1 MRTLGLVFSAFS
13 MATVLALAAGA
24 GYLVATGRL
33 DRDNVAKIV
42 AVTYGL
48 DPLAPTEPATEAQA
62 ATAKGAEW
70 STALAVKSQ
79 MLDLREGFIEGH
91 RSDLEAERR
100 KLIAEKKQ
108 LADEREAFKRQRAEW
123 EEGEKAKGLDEVVQ
137 IMAKVSVDEAKKI
150 LLEMSD
156 REMDSAV
163 ALIRRL
169 PVDRQ
174 AKILDACTTG
184 EEVRKRTEILR
195 RIRDGQ
201 PPLAAL
207 ETAP

>member
-1 MRTLGLVFSAFS
+1 
-13 MATVLALAAGA
+13 
-24 GYLVATGRL
+24 
-33 DRDNVAKIV
+33 
-42 AVTYGL
+42 
-48 DPLAPTEPATEAQA
+48 
-62 ATAKGAEW
+62 
-70 STALAVKSQ
+70 
-79 MLDLREGFIEGH
+79 
-91 RSDLEAERR
+91 
-100 KLIAEKKQ
+100 
-108 LADEREAFKRQRAEW
+108 
-123 EEGEKAKGLDEVVQ
+123 
-137 IMAKVSVDEAKKI
+137 MAKVSVDEAKKI